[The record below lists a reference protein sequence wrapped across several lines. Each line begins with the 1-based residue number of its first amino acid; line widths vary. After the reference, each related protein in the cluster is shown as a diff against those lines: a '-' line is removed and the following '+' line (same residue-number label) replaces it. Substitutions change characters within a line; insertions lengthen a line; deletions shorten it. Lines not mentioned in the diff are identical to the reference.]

1 MIIFLYGEDTY
12 RSRQKLKELKNKF
25 LRDIDPSGN
34 SLNILDGEN
43 INLNKINEIIGAS
56 SLFSKKRMIIIERI
70 FSSKSKTIFDELRDY
85 LIKKE
90 PSCFAEGADSVDKKN
105 QENIIIFWD
114 DIASEGM
121 GKNKLFNF
129 LNKQKYTQEFK
140 KLSNTEII
148 NWIKKEFQ
156 AKNGKI
162 KQQAAVLL
170 SSLVG
175 SDLWQLNN
183 EINKLINYK
192 KAQCLLGDK
201 VCEAEI
207 EKEDVEE
214 FIRGK
219 FDENIFAFTDAI
231 SNRNKA
237 QALDLFEK
245 EIEAGVADS
254 YLLHMIIRQF
264 RILMQVRQALDQGA
278 TSRKITSYLR
288 LHPFVVQKAS
298 TQVRSFSLQVLKKIF
313 SRLVEIDKKI
323 KTGQSDFKTELSLLI
338 TKI

>member
-1 MIIFLYGEDTY
+1 MLIFLYGEDTF
-12 RSRQKLKELKNKF
+12 RSRQKLKELKEKF
-25 LRDIDPSGN
+25 LREVDPSGN

-43 INLNKINEIIGAS
+43 ITLDKINETMGAS
-56 SLFSKKRMIIIERI
+56 SLFSKKRMIVVERI
-70 FSSKSKTIFDELRDY
+70 FSCKSKTIFEELKDY

-90 PSCFAEGADSVDKKN
+90 PSSAKAVGDKKN

-114 DIASEGM
+114 DVSSEGM
-121 GKNKLFNF
+121 LKNKLFNF

-140 KLSNTEII
+140 KLSNTDII

-162 KQQAAVLL
+162 KQQASVLL

-192 KAQCLLGDK
+192 KAQCLLDDK

-214 FIRGK
+214 FTRGK

-278 TSRKITSYLR
+278 TSRKITSSLR
-288 LHPFVVQKAS
+288 LHPFVAQKAS
-298 TQVRSFSLQVLKKIF
+298 TQVRSFSLQVLKNIF
-313 SRLVEIDKKI
+313 SSLVEIDKKI
-323 KTGQSDFKTELSLLI
+323 KTGQSDFRTELSLLI
-338 TKI
+338 AKI